1 MSLTRETLR
10 KIRTIEIVTE
20 RLVRDRMAGQYHSVF
35 KGSGIS
41 FSEVRQYQPGDD
53 IRLIDWNVSA
63 RMNDAYIK
71 LFTEER
77 EMTVLLLVDMSASGR
92 FGSAGQ
98 EKREL
103 AAEIAAVLAFSA
115 IRNNDRVG
123 LVVFTDRVEKF
134 VPPKKGKKHVLRV
147 VSEILSFQPQH
158 RGTKLSAGLEFLGR
172 VAPRRAVA
180 FVISDFL
187 APIDSYERAL
197 RITSRRHDVI
207 PVSVTDPLEEA
218 LPPVG
223 LVEMEDPETGE
234 LIVFDTSGP
243 EARAAELQAKKA
255 AAERQALFR
264 RLDMDAISVR
274 TDRPYLRALS
284 AFFEARARRLR
295 H

>member
-1 MSLTRETLR
+1 MLPKELIKRIRKLEIATRKVVSDML
-10 KIRTIEIVTE
+10 
-20 RLVRDRMAGQYHSVF
+20 AGQYHSVF

-41 FSEVRQYQPGDD
+41 FSEVRQYAPGDD

-92 FGSAGQ
+92 FGSKGQ

-103 AAEIAAVLAFSA
+103 AAEIAAVVAFSA

-134 VPPKKGKKHVLRV
+134 LPPKKGKKHVLRV
-147 VSEILSFQPQH
+147 VSEILSFEPQH
-158 RGTKLSAGLEFLGR
+158 KATRIAAGLDFLGH
-172 VAPRRAVA
+172 VARRRTVA
-180 FVISDFL
+180 FLVSDFL
-187 APIDSYERAL
+187 APLESYERAL
-197 RITSRRHDVI
+197 RITSRRHDII
-207 PVSVTDPLEEA
+207 PVTVTDPLEEA

-223 LVEMEDPETGE
+223 LVELEDPETGE
-234 LIVFDTSGP
+234 LVVFDSSGP
-243 EARAAELQAKKA
+243 EARGFALDAKRA
-255 AAERQALFR
+255 VDARQALFR
-264 RLDMDAISVR
+264 RLDIDGIAVR
-274 TDRPYLRALS
+274 TDRPYLKALS

>member
-1 MSLTRETLR
+1 MLTKEMLR

-41 FSEVRQYQPGDD
+41 FSEVRQYTPGDD

-63 RMNDAYIK
+63 RMNEAYIK

-77 EMTVLLLVDMSASGR
+77 EMTVLLVVDMSASGR

-103 AAEIAAVLAFSA
+103 AAEIAAVVAFSA

-123 LVVFTDRVEKF
+123 LVIFTDRVEKF

-147 VSEILSFQPQH
+147 VSEILSFVPQH
-158 RGTKLSAGLEFLGR
+158 PGTRIAAGLEFLGR
-172 VAPRRAVA
+172 IARRKAVA
-180 FVISDFL
+180 FLVSDFL
-187 APIDSYERAL
+187 APLESYERAL

-207 PVSVTDPLEEA
+207 PVTVTDPLEEA

-223 LVEMEDPETGE
+223 LVELEDPETGE
-234 LIVFDTSGP
+234 LVVFDTSSR
-243 EARAAELQAKKA
+243 EARAWEKDAKKVQDA
-255 AAERQALFR
+255 RQALFR
-264 RLDMDAISVR
+264 RLSMDGIAVR
-274 TDRPYLRALS
+274 TDKPYLKALS